1 MSLLMVDMDGT
12 IREPLSEQKHIQHPQ
27 DQCIIKGADIALRA
41 YKDGWLIVGIT
52 NQGGVEAGY
61 KSLQEC
67 IKEQQ
72 YTLQLFPELKEI
84 YFCPDF
90 AGKKCFRVTRHN
102 VHNHSETK
110 WSGQYRKPGPGMLK
124 LAMVRHNHTPE
135 ASLYVGDRPED
146 ETAARRAG
154 IPFYSAAD
162 WRQQHHQESA
172 TA

>member
-12 IREPLSEQKHIQHPQ
+12 IREPLSRQQYFQHPQ
-27 DQCIIKGADIALRA
+27 DQRQIEGAVSALGA
-41 YKDGWLIVGIT
+41 YKDDWLIVGIT

-61 KSLQEC
+61 KSLQDC

-102 VHNHSETK
+102 VHNHSKTK

-124 LAMVRHNHTPE
+124 LVMVRHDHTPE
-135 ASLYVGDRPED
+135 TSLYVGDRPED

-154 IPFYSAAD
+154 ILFYPAAD
-162 WRQQHHQESA
+162 WRQQHQQESA
-172 TA
+172 

>member
-12 IREPLSEQKHIQHPQ
+12 IREPLSGQQYFQHPK
-27 DQCIIKGADIALRA
+27 DQRQIEGAVSALGA
-41 YKDGWLIVGIT
+41 YKDDWLIVGIT

-61 KSLQEC
+61 KSLQDC

-102 VHNHSETK
+102 VHNHSKTK
-110 WSGQYRKPGPGMLK
+110 WSGQYRKPSPGMLK
-124 LAMVRHNHTPE
+124 LAMVRHHHTPE
-135 ASLYVGDRPED
+135 TSLYVGDRPED
-146 ETAARRAG
+146 EKAALSAG
-154 IPFYSAAD
+154 IPFYPAAD
-162 WRQQHHQESA
+162 WRQQHQQA
-172 TA
+172 LV